1 MSENEQGWQ
10 GNSNLCLNV
19 TFSEGA
25 DLADLKSRLWPLAFI
40 QYHISPSYYLY
51 KTSQLLL
58 LWDDFKCLCLQ
69 LIFPLQDMPTRLQTL
84 SDLVITPCP
93 GLSRCWT
100 NTFRMNEWMH
110 SEPPVITIL
119 LSYPPLPRLLFVVW
133 LEAINTKVS
142 FRNTTQALISTSLY
156 SILTHPWSH
165 RIPSLASSHA
175 SRTFSSLFLCLHYK
189 FFQDGNHISYLW
201 ILIAHPKTWHP
212 N

>member
-1 MSENEQGWQ
+1 MAT
-10 GNSNLCLNV
+10 V
-19 TFSEGA
+19 
-25 DLADLKSRLWPLAFI
+25 
-40 QYHISPSYYLY
+40 
-51 KTSQLLL
+51 
-58 LWDDFKCLCLQ
+58 WDDFKCLCLQ

-175 SRTFSSLFLCLHYK
+175 SRTFSPVFLSIIINSAFFHSQKCLCLDDKLYGDFRRQGK
-189 FFQDGNHISYLW
+189 KERLEVYVNYLYPVISLNSTKVSCTRFGSRG
-201 ILIAHPKTWHP
+201 IQ
-212 N
+212 